1 MKQEKLIIRN
11 FGGIAHMELEFKR
24 INLFIGPQASGKS
37 LVVKLVYFFK
47 GFFQGA
53 FRSILNSKGTEGVM
67 DDFLARFSERFLS
80 GSGVHDDF
88 LIRFE
93 IGKAYWEVVKAKEKK
108 VDLKISDGVHAA
120 LLGVMDRYAQLRA
133 ELAENPGAFG
143 ASPIGLR
150 AAFSAEYL
158 RLIPQELIAQPVFI
172 PAGRGFFTSIRSS
185 VFSYFREKRR
195 FDPFFI
201 DFADELESALRYS
214 PPTFADG
221 DPTLAR
227 FESLFHQVLKGE
239 YQFEGDEPYIIQ
251 PDQRKAHLSMASS
264 GQQEALPLLL
274 LLKQH
279 RTYSSLVGNHDP
291 LFIEEPE
298 GHVFP
303 IAQKQLVHLMAHVF
317 NRGRSQLFITT
328 HSPFILT
335 AFNNLLQGGSALE
348 RHPERVD
355 AITAIVPKEELL
367 HIRDVAAYTLNAGHG
382 LNMVDDEVGL
392 IQAPMIDAVT
402 EEIAMEFDQ
411 ILNVKYD

>member
-1 MKQEKLIIRN
+1 MVQEKLIIRN

-37 LVVKLVYFFK
+37 LVVKLVYFFR

-53 FRSILNSKGTEGVM
+53 FHPILNSKGEEGVM
-67 DDFLARFSERFLS
+67 DDFFERFSERFLS

-93 IGKAYWEVVKAKEKK
+93 IGEEHWEVVKAKEKN
-108 VDLKISDGVHAA
+108 VDLKISAGVIAA
-120 LLGVMDRYAQLRA
+120 LRGVIDRYAQLRA
-133 ELAENPGAFG
+133 ELAQNPGAFG
-143 ASPIGLR
+143 ASPLGLR
-150 AAFSAEYL
+150 AAFSAEFL
-158 RLIPQELIAQPVFI
+158 RLIPKELIAQPVFI

-214 PPTFADG
+214 PPTFSQG
-221 DPTLAR
+221 DFTVDR
-227 FESLFHQVLKGE
+227 FDSLFHQVLKGE
-239 YQFEGDEPYIIQ
+239 YQLEGDEPFIIQ
-251 PDQRKAHLSMASS
+251 PDRRKAHLSMASS

-274 LLKQH
+274 LLKQF
-279 RTYSSLVGNHDP
+279 RTYTSMVGNFDP

-317 NRGRSQLFITT
+317 NRGHVQLFITT

-335 AFNNLLQGGSALE
+335 AFNNLLQGGSALAQ
-348 RHPERVD
+348 HPERAD
-355 AITAIVPKEELL
+355 AIAQIVPKEELL
-367 HIRDVAAYTLNAGHG
+367 HIRDVAAYTLNAGRA

-392 IQAPMIDAVT
+392 IQAQLIDAVT

-411 ILNVKYD
+411 ILDMKYD